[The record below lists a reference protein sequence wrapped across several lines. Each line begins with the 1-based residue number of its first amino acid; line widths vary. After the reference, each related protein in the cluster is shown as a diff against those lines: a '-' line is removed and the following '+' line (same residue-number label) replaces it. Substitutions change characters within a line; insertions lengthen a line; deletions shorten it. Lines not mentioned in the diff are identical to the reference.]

1 MPDLTTIPAVLR
13 ASAQVHAGR
22 VALVEKRAG
31 ALREVDFGRLQEHVE
46 ALAGGLL
53 ARCVYPGDKVAL
65 ISPNCQ
71 EWVVAFLAILR
82 AGAVA
87 VPLYSG
93 LTPGEVQTLLKA
105 SHSRLV
111 LAPDGVLGDLGKL
124 DVPALSWPQHAP
136 ATLEESLGP
145 IERADRRGDLPPI
158 ERAELGDVAV
168 IIYTSGTTGRPK
180 GVMLSHHNM
189 LSNLESFLGLVRVG
203 PDDRL
208 LLVLPLHHAF
218 PLTVGLLSV
227 IRMGGSLALE
237 HDVLQVAT
245 RMAETR
251 PTVFFGVPAL
261 YDAILRN
268 IRQRIDRERGAG
280 AYERLTGRLG
290 AIKRATGVNLGPLVL
305 RPLRGRIGGRMRFMV
320 SGGAALAP
328 ETARGFFRL
337 GIPIVQGYGLTEASP
352 AVAAQPFS
360 MLRFV
365 FTRRY
370 ERLAESVG
378 RALPGVRLALADAPD
393 KGLRVAIHGEGE
405 LLVQGPN
412 VMLGYYEDPEA
423 TRQVMED
430 GWLHTGDLARIDRD
444 GWVFITGRLKDVI
457 VLDTGENV
465 YPEEVEDVL
474 ARSPILADACLL
486 PAGRRQ
492 RDLCVVVYVN
502 PESDGIDPRLAAD
515 RQGLQTACEQEA
527 ARLLLQMAS
536 YKRPGRLILA
546 KEPLP
551 RTLLGKLKRY
561 EVAER
566 YLG

>member
-1 MPDLTTIPAVLR
+1 MPDPTTIPAVLR
-13 ASAQVHAGR
+13 ATAQAHRDR

-31 ALREVDFGRLQEHVE
+31 DLREVDFGRLREHVE

-53 ARCVYPGDKVAL
+53 AHGIYPGDKVAL
-65 ISPNCQ
+65 ISPNSQ

-93 LTPGEVQTLLKA
+93 LAPGEVQTLLKA

-124 DVPALSWPQHAP
+124 DVPALSWPQQAP

-145 IERADRRGDLPPI
+145 IERTDRHHDLPPI
-158 ERAELGDVAV
+158 EHAEPGDVAV

-180 GVMLSHHNM
+180 GVMLSHHNL
-189 LSNLESFLGLVRVG
+189 LSNLESFIGLVKVG

-227 IRMGGSLALE
+227 ISRGGSLALE

-261 YDAILRN
+261 YDAVLRN

-280 AYERLTGRLG
+280 SFERLTGRL
-290 AIKRATGVNLGPLVL
+290 AAVKRVTGVNLAPFVF
-305 RPLRGRIGGRMRFMV
+305 RPLRQRIGGRLRFMV
-320 SGGAALAP
+320 SGGAALSP
-328 ETARGFFRL
+328 ETARGFFGL
-337 GIPIVQGYGLTEASP
+337 GIPILQGYGLTEASP
-352 AVAAQPFS
+352 AVAAQPYS
-360 MLRFV
+360 TLRFI
-365 FTRRY
+365 FTRQY
-370 ERLAESVG
+370 ERLADSVG
-378 RALPGVRLALADAPD
+378 KALPGIRLALADAPE
-393 KGLRVAIHGEGE
+393 KGVRVAIQGQGE
-405 LLVQGPN
+405 LMVHGPN

-423 TRQVMED
+423 TRAVIED
-430 GWLHTGDLARIDRD
+430 GWLHTGDLARIDAD

-457 VLDTGENV
+457 VLDTGENI
-465 YPEEVEDVL
+465 YPEEVEEVL
-474 ARSPILADACLL
+474 GRSALLADSCLL
-486 PAGRRQ
+486 TTGRRQ
-492 RDLCVVVYVN
+492 KDLCVVVFV
-502 PESDGIDPRLAAD
+502 DPAAD
-515 RQGLQTACEQEA
+515 GVDPKLAGDRQALQAACEHEA
-527 ARLLLQMAS
+527 GRLLQQLAS
-536 YKRPGRLILA
+536 YKRPGRLVLA
-546 KEPLP
+546 REPLP
-551 RTLLGKLKRY
+551 RTLLGKVKRH
-561 EVAER
+561 EVAEH
-566 YLG
+566 YLE